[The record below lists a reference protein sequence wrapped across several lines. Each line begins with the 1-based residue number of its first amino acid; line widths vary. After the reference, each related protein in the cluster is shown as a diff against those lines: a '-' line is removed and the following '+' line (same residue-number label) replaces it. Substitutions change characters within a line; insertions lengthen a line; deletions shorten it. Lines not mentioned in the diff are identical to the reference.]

1 HGNFIYYSKDLL
13 KKIKYFKTL
22 VILSDKQID
31 KWEKYH
37 KNIHIIPNFLPFIPK
52 KISDYKQK
60 NILSIGRF
68 EINDEKG
75 FLRLIEI
82 WNLVQKDKK
91 YKDWTLTIIGEGE
104 LKDTIKEKIKENRLE
119 NSIILKSFTKEIEKE
134 YLNASIYVMCSYFE
148 GFPMVLLEASSYAL
162 PLIAFNINTG
172 PSDIIENEKN
182 GFLIS
187 DGKLDDFVK
196 KLCILMNN
204 ENLRETMGYHA
215 KNIIKSKF
223 NKEVIMKKWNQI
235 IV

>member
-1 HGNFIYYSKDLL
+1 
-13 KKIKYFKTL
+13 
-22 VILSDKQID
+22 
-31 KWEKYH
+31 
-37 KNIHIIPNFLPFIPK
+37 IPK

>member
-1 HGNFIYYSKDLL
+1 
-13 KKIKYFKTL
+13 
-22 VILSDKQID
+22 
-31 KWEKYH
+31 
-37 KNIHIIPNFLPFIPK
+37 
-52 KISDYKQK
+52 
-60 NILSIGRF
+60 
-68 EINDEKG
+68 
-75 FLRLIEI
+75 EI

-196 KLCILMNN
+196 KLC
-204 ENLRETMGYHA
+204 
-215 KNIIKSKF
+215 
-223 NKEVIMKKWNQI
+223 
-235 IV
+235 